1 MEQQVRQ
8 IASKYLHGVRPS
20 GDSNLRARCP
30 ICDSARA
37 FLISEKTGSWICY
50 SCDERGSLHRFLYKV
65 ARLSR
70 QQVEEILKDIRLL
83 PTGIW
88 SKKAA
93 LKEGWHVLPEY
104 VLSAYDNCPVK
115 LLDLGFDMDVLKEHD
130 IGFDSASDRITF
142 AIRDYLGR
150 LVAVSGRAL
159 KDGVVP
165 RYRVYDSAFA
175 HIVEGYKP
183 SNRLHVYGLHD
194 VYPRTYFA
202 DQGPQ
207 EDQPIVIV
215 EGYKACIWL
224 RQMGFKNAVALQG
237 SSLTKGQERFLGR
250 IRGKKYVL
258 LDHEPG
264 KSFPGRDNRCQAVRI
279 TERLSRYGPT
289 FICSYEEGTEE
300 RTSPD
305 DLNKEQATHIIKNAK
320 TLGQYKTNLT
330 KRRIHHGI

>member
-1 MEQQVRQ
+1 
-8 IASKYLHGVRPS
+8 
-20 GDSNLRARCP
+20 
-30 ICDSARA
+30 
-37 FLISEKTGSWICY
+37 
-50 SCDERGSLHRFLYKV
+50 
-65 ARLSR
+65 
-70 QQVEEILKDIRLL
+70 
-83 PTGIW
+83 
-88 SKKAA
+88 
-93 LKEGWHVLPEY
+93 
-104 VLSAYDNCPVK
+104 
-115 LLDLGFDMDVLKEHD
+115 
-130 IGFDSASDRITF
+130 
-142 AIRDYLGR
+142 
-150 LVAVSGRAL
+150 
-159 KDGVVP
+159 
-165 RYRVYDSAFA
+165 
-175 HIVEGYKP
+175 
-183 SNRLHVYGLHD
+183 

-202 DQGPQ
+202 GLGPQ

-264 KSFPGRDNRCQAVRI
+264 KAFPDRDNRCQAVKI
-279 TERLSRYGPT
+279 TERLSRYGPA
-289 FICSYEEGTEE
+289 FICSYAEDAEE